1 MILRPLRSLC
11 SLCPLLALGLVS
23 CAELRQEV
31 FIVETINT
39 QETHVPCVVYLEEQL
54 QRQRPEGPE
63 LVTPQRITVTFR
75 PRPTGSGYEGVKLG
89 VKSVKVDQDGKV
101 VGGLRKGDTP
111 EYQEDSRL
119 VYPADAPR
127 QLFVLYRRRAGS

>member
-1 MILRPLRSLC
+1 VILRPAC
-11 SLCPLLALGLVS
+11 LLGAFALAS
-23 CAELRQEV
+23 CATVRQEV
-31 FIVETINT
+31 FIVEAINT
-39 QETHVPCVVYLEEQL
+39 QEAQVPCVLYLEDQL

-63 LVTPQRITVTFR
+63 LVTPQKITVTFR

-111 EYQEDSRL
+111 EYQEDWRF